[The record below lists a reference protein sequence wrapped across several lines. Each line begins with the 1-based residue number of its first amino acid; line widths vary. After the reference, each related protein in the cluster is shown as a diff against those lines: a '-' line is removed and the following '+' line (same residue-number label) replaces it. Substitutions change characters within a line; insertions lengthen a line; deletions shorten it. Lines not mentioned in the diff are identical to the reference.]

1 MEAVKEEEE
10 RARDTT
16 KNWSTDTKTFSL
28 VTVTVVLGGHFGH
41 SVLHGYLTGS
51 CSVFH
56 HVPPGGLQLD
66 PHVALEN
73 LP

>member
-1 MEAVKEEEE
+1 MEAVEEEE
-10 RARDTT
+10 QARDAT
-16 KNWSTDTKTFSL
+16 KNWSTDTKTFSS
-28 VTVTVVLGGHFGH
+28 VTVTVVPGGHFGH
-41 SVLHGYLTGS
+41 SVLHGCMTKS

-66 PHVALEN
+66 PRVALGN